1 MCEEGSSPPSLN
13 PAQSSA
19 TTVDSVS
26 YGVRYQASSHNVSVS
41 PKRWPPSPHL
51 RERLQVPFNAAPH
64 HHHLLRLEPR
74 LPGYTRLGLGHLVQ
88 KRRRPLATDPPRAV
102 PEYRGRIEEG
112 WVVAVVI

>member
-1 MCEEGSSPPSLN
+1 MSGIRRQVTLSQCLQKDG
-13 PAQSSA
+13 
-19 TTVDSVS
+19 
-26 YGVRYQASSHNVSVS
+26 
-41 PKRWPPSPHL
+41 SPHL

-88 KRRRPLATDPPRAV
+88 QRRRPLATDPPRAV

-112 WVVAVVI
+112 WWVAGC